1 MPVPEDKELTE
12 TAIGL
17 LSKKEEST
25 QILEMIADQKIT
37 EYFKSTVQLK
47 EKAVTY
53 DDFLELARN

>member
-1 MPVPEDKELTE
+1 
-12 TAIGL
+12 
-17 LSKKEEST
+17 
-25 QILEMIADQKIT
+25 MIADQKIT